1 MEKSLHFSKL
11 NLNRKIIEETF
22 AEIQGPYVA
31 RMMGLISHFV
41 YWSVFGHLNANPI
54 DDYHLKQL
62 FISIAQSMNQLE

>member
-11 NLNRKIIEETF
+11 NLNRQLIDETF
-22 AEIQGPYVA
+22 AEIQGEPLA

-41 YWSVFGHLNANPI
+41 YWSVFGHLNASPI

-62 FISIAQSMNQLE
+62 FISIAQSMN

>member
-11 NLNRKIIEETF
+11 NLNRDIIDETF
-22 AEIQGPYVA
+22 AEIQGQYVG

-54 DDYHLKQL
+54 DDYHLK
-62 FISIAQSMNQLE
+62 